1 MHRNETEKNMEGNY
15 APGPYYDVLPPL
27 SPFASK
33 AFFLAHSL
41 PVYLHIFYMH
51 DIHSPSC
58 KFENMTKSLGSLN
71 NTMCNRKC
79 SSYECAAV

>member
-27 SPFASK
+27 SPFSSK

-51 DIHSPSC
+51 DIPSA
-58 KFENMTKSLGSLN
+58 FM
-71 NTMCNRKC
+71 
-79 SSYECAAV
+79 